1 MCWRS
6 TGVRSLYLNIYLT
19 VVAALLVFALV
30 VVVLVS
36 RHTEAEN
43 GRIELAV
50 SDRTQAL
57 AALLENSLPPA
68 TAAAEA
74 QREALL
80 EWSHRLRIPLALDDM
95 AGQRIAV
102 APLYEHKVGPERL
115 NEERAASRIVLMDGR
130 VLWLLRFGNRRLSLD
145 GPGLMRGPRSDQ
157 DDHPH
162 PDREPD
168 GDEGPPGHDHH
179 HAQVPDR
186 GPPPLAL
193 PQTRVRELMAGRLK
207 ARWVDDAS
215 ALFVLLGL
223 LFVAVTIGVY
233 PVVRRLTRRL
243 EVLERGVEQFGSGDL
258 GHRVDATGRDEVAA
272 VALSFNRAAQRIEDL
287 VRSNRALLANASH
300 ELRSPLAR
308 LKMAVA
314 MMDGASAE
322 QRTEL
327 RREIDRDI
335 RELDGLVEEV
345 LLASRLDAQ
354 VDLRIEPVDLLG
366 LLVEESARVGAVADG
381 EPVMVEAEERLLRR
395 ALRNLLENA
404 RRYGG
409 EEVEARVFT
418 VGSDQVEV
426 QVCDRGPGVPA
437 AYREQVFEPFFRLPG
452 HAERAGGVGLGLSLV
467 RQIAQ
472 RHGGSVHCLAREGGG
487 SCFSIRLPRAAATAA
502 RSGAPAPRNG

>member
-1 MCWRS
+1 MRWHS
-6 TGVRSLYLNIYLT
+6 MGVRSLYLNIYLT
-19 VVAALLVFALV
+19 VVAALLVFALL

-36 RHTEAEN
+36 RHTDAEN

-68 TAAAEA
+68 TAEA
-74 QREALL
+74 GVQREALL

-115 NEERAASRIVLMDGR
+115 NEERAASRIALMDGR

-145 GPGLMRGPRSDQ
+145 GPGLMRGPRPDP

-179 HAQVPDR
+179 HVQGPDR

-193 PQTRVRELMAGRLK
+193 PQTGVRELMAGRLK

-258 GHRVDATGRDEVAA
+258 GHRVDETGRDEVAA

-322 QRTEL
+322 QRAEL

-354 VDLRIEPVDLLG
+354 VDLLG
-366 LLVEESARVGAVADG
+366 LLVEESARVGAAADG
-381 EPVMVEAEERLLRR
+381 EPVLVQAEERLLRR

-409 EEVEARVFT
+409 EEVEARVFV
-418 VGSDQVEV
+418 VGDDQVEV

-487 SCFSIRLPRAAATAA
+487 SCFSIRLPRGAGAAA